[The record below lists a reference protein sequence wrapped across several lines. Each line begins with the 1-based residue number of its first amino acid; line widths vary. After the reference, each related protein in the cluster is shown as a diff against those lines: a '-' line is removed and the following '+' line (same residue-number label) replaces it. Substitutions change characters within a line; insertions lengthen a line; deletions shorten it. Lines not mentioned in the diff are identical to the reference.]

1 MTKLLGISG
10 ALRKASTNTALLRQ
24 AAEIFTPSAFIEG
37 DLNLP
42 LYNGD
47 VEEADG
53 IPASVQTLADQIKAA
68 DAIIIASPEY
78 NKGITGVIKNALDWV
93 SRTEGN
99 PWAGKPAR
107 PAAAVM
113 IATAG
118 RAGGERSQNALR
130 LALAPFDIDLV
141 QAPELLVGSNFQ
153 EFDATGKLI
162 NERYVA
168 TLTTLMEKLRAKL

>member
-99 PWAGKPAR
+99 PWAGKPAAIMS
-107 PAAAVM
+107 AAAS
-113 IATAG
+113 
-118 RAGGERSQNALR
+118 RAGGERSQYALR